1 MAIGDVAGGLGRGLV
16 AGFVGTAA
24 ITASQAIEMKVRGR
38 EPSTTPAQAGAEV
51 LGVEPKGEDE
61 QKRFATVMH
70 WAYGTAW
77 GPVRAALRSIG
88 LPPKAATA
96 AHLAAVQGTAMVML
110 PSLDVAPP
118 VRDWGGTEIADEALH
133 HTVYA
138 IAAGLTYDFLR
149 RRSRA
154 AAAA

>member
-24 ITASQAIEMKVRGR
+24 MSASQAIEMKVRGR
-38 EPSTTPAQAGAEV
+38 EPSTTPAQAGGEV
-51 LGVEPKGEDE
+51 LGVEPKGEAE
-61 QKRFATVMH
+61 EKRFANVMH
-70 WAYGTAW
+70 WAYGTSW

-88 LPPKAATA
+88 LPPKAATVT
-96 AHLAAVQGTAMVML
+96 HLAAVQGAAMVML

-118 VRDWGGTEIADEALH
+118 VREWGGKQIADEALH

-149 RRSRA
+149 RRSRNHA
-154 AAAA
+154 